1 MVTYIRIFQVCYYDI
16 INVPLSNIGH
26 LEVRSGNKNKE
37 KNHLYKRNVSCNEK
51 IENDN
56 KTKKGIADVYVIA
69 K

>member
-1 MVTYIRIFQVCYYDI
+1 MILSMYHFQTSDT
-16 INVPLSNIGH
+16 LKS
-26 LEVRSGNKNKE
+26 EVGIKIKRKTI
-37 KNHLYKRNVSCNEK
+37 LYKRNVSCNEK